1 MAIPDSHQAA
11 PGPDT
16 ARISAHLR
24 DRILSGALRAGDQ
37 MSSAPQLAR
46 EMDASRAAARKALD
60 QLLAEGYLTPDP
72 RSSLCVAAGARYNV
86 PAEED
91 FSPAPAGKF
100 VPFRF
105 DLIDFR
111 PGVPD
116 LSRFPSGLWKRIMG
130 EAWDQMTPLDLSYGQ
145 PEGRAELRREI
156 ARHLSACRGMR
167 CQPEQIVVTSG
178 STQALS
184 IVGKILLRGTR
195 RACIIED
202 PGSADSRRILAGMGG
217 RIIPVPADEHGLVTD
232 ELPPGAR
239 PSLIHV
245 TPSHQFPLGG
255 TMPVQRRARLLG
267 YARKHSAFVVEE
279 DCDGDFRY
287 DSPPVSSLQGLLP
300 SRVISIGTFSMT
312 LFPSLRAGFVVV
324 PPALVEEARIAKRS
338 ADFHTAALEQL
349 VLARLIKDGYYA
361 RHLAAMEKT
370 YRRSRALLLD
380 ALHRHFGEEAHVLGA
395 ASGLHICVRFPG
407 VRFTP
412 TLLNRID
419 LAGVGVYPVEDH
431 AVEKGRWEDA
441 VILGFGM
448 LDDRRINTGIA
459 ILKRCL
465 PAS

>member
-1 MAIPDSHQAA
+1 MAIPDSHRAA

-16 ARISAHLR
+16 ARIFAHLR
-24 DRILSGALRAGDQ
+24 DRILSGSLPAGDTL
-37 MSSAPQLAR
+37 SPAPQIAR
-46 EMDASRAAARKALD
+46 EMDASRAAAKKALD
-60 QLLAEGYLTPDP
+60 QLIAEGYLTPGP
-72 RSSLCVAAGARYNV
+72 RSSLCVAAGAILRTS
-86 PAEED
+86 AEED
-91 FSPAPAGKF
+91 FSPAPTGKF

-116 LSRFPSGLWKRIMG
+116 LSRFPSGLWKRIAG
-130 EAWDQMTPLDLSYGQ
+130 EVWDQMTPLDLSYSQ

-156 ARHLSACRGMR
+156 ARYLSACRGVR

-178 STQALS
+178 STQALN
-184 IVGKILLRGTR
+184 IAARVLLRR
-195 RACIIED
+195 RRPDCIMED
-202 PGSADSRRILAGMGG
+202 PGSADGSRILAGMGG
-217 RIIPVPADEHGLVTD
+217 RIIPVPADEQGLVTD
-232 ELPPGAR
+232 ELPQRAR
-239 PSLIHV
+239 PCLVHV

-255 TMPVQRRARLLG
+255 TMPVQRRVRLLS

-287 DSPPVSSLQGLLP
+287 DSPPVSALQGLLP
-300 SRVISIGTFSMT
+300 SRVIYVGTFSMT
-312 LFPSLRAGFVVV
+312 LFPSLRVGFIVV
-324 PPALVEEARIAKRS
+324 PPALIEEMRSAKRL

-349 VLARLIKDGYYA
+349 VLARLIKDGHYA
-361 RHLAAMEKT
+361 RHLAFMEKN
-370 YRRSRALLLD
+370 YRKSRALLLD
-380 ALHRHFGEEAHVLGA
+380 ALRRHFGEEAHILGA

-407 VRFTP
+407 IRFTP

-431 AVEKGRWEDA
+431 AVGKGRWEDTL
-441 VILGFGM
+441 ILGFGM